1 MMMMMWILP
10 QLDSYKAE
18 ILMEILTQYIWSFHS
33 SERPKWEE
41 ILKNLEI
48 LGELRLCHHHTI
60 KVLRYANW
68 NMWFQK
74 ALCKL
79 FVFFPIINDH
89 EAPPLP
95 MLNCGNSPSCWDLG
109 PWEAPLED
117 KGVHSLGADQALP
130 LEAHTLVPLELHAQV
145 NARGTWASRI
155 SHEPS
160 T

>member
-1 MMMMMWILP
+1 MMMMLILP

-79 FVFFPIINDH
+79 FIFFPIINDH
-89 EAPPLP
+89 EAPTHAELWQLTFLLRPGP
-95 MLNCGNSPSCWDLG
+95 M
-109 PWEAPLED
+109 
-117 KGVHSLGADQALP
+117 
-130 LEAHTLVPLELHAQV
+130 
-145 NARGTWASRI
+145 RGTPWRQRCAFSGSRSGTASGSPHTRPI
-155 SHEPS
+155 GVACPG
-160 T
+160 